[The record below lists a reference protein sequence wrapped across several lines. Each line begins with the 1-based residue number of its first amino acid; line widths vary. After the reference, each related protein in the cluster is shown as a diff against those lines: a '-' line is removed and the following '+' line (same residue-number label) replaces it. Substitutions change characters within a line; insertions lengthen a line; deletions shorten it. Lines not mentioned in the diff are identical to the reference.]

1 MMKFFESKQGKDLM
15 SKLYGWGASVVILG
29 AMFKI
34 LHWDGADLMLTLGLT
49 TEAVI
54 FFISG
59 FEKPHAEYDWSLVY
73 PQLSGKKSAPES
85 PVEELDQML
94 ENANVDQ
101 ELIQSLGEGLKKVS
115 DAANGLGSVSDIAS
129 STNEYSTQVSA
140 AAKNLENINSQYEA
154 QIASTIEQTEATR
167 QMASNMSYS
176 LSDAQQMQEE
186 MAQLRENLN
195 ALNSVY
201 GNMLSAMN
209 SNK

>member
-154 QIASTIEQTEATR
+154 QIASTLEQTEATR

>member
-1 MMKFFESKQGKDLM
+1 MKFFESKRGKDIM

-34 LHWDGADLMLTLGLT
+34 LHWDGADLMLTIGLT
-49 TEAVI
+49 TEALI
-54 FFISG
+54 FFVSG
-59 FEKPHAEYDWSLVY
+59 FEKPHEEYDWSLVY
-73 PQLSGKKSAPES
+73 PELNTGKATPES

-115 DAANGLGSVSDIAS
+115 EAANGLGSVADIAS
-129 STNEYSTQVSA
+129 STNEYSSQVST
-140 AAKNLENINSQYEA
+140 AAKNLESINSLYEA
-154 QIASTIEQTEATR
+154 QIASTTEQTEATR
-167 QMASNMSYS
+167 QMAENMNYS
-176 LSDAQQMQEE
+176 MSDAQQMQEE
-186 MAQLRENLN
+186 LAQLRENLN

-209 SNK
+209 SKK